1 MTRRL
6 PVLVLLVAFV
16 VAGVV
21 LDRDADRGEEVTAA
35 TVSSSDFPMAP
46 SPGALASTWFCAG
59 GTADEE
65 AFADHVVTM
74 LNTSERA
81 LDVDIT
87 AFPGTIAPP
96 APSAEADALDP
107 DAEEPAA
114 EGDGDQAEAEDDE
127 EGATDE
133 EGDGDEATEEPTE
146 PVSTEP
152 VERRI
157 EIGPRSR
164 VRLAMTELVTAPVA
178 SALVESVGGGLVVEH
193 EVSSIHGI
201 DAKPCATAA
210 SDEWHFAWGTTKR
223 EARELLVLFNPF
235 PDDAIVEGVFST
247 EDTIREPGRFAGG
260 LVVPGR
266 STIGVD
272 LGDDVTRR
280 DEVAA
285 TLRTRAGRLI
295 VDRIVR
301 VDEDG
306 GDRGLTVQL
315 GVPEPQRT
323 WVYPDGVT
331 SEEVRERFVVYNPSD
346 ELAEVEIAFRPD
358 RPEENGIPAPV
369 DLSIAPG
376 SHVTVDMNAD
386 GRLPAGI
393 SHSSVVRSAN
403 DVPIVAERVLSLV
416 RSEGRR
422 GLSVTTGSPVESTEW
437 TFAAGST
444 ETPYAESITIVN
456 LDPQVLTEV
465 DVVAVVGGQEVP
477 ISELQGV
484 VIEAGERL
492 SVNLS
497 RQIAG
502 RDDLAVV
509 VRATEPV
516 VAERILARAGA
527 EDRGVS
533 LAVGVPSSEGMR
545 VPPDPVD
552 AAADLEVGEG
562 LDDAPVTDDGGAP
575 AAPDDVELPEPD
587 ETIVVDPE
595 DEADVPD
602 EADEGDGTE
611 PTEGD
616 GDPAEDG

>member
-21 LDRDADRGEEVTAA
+21 LDRDADRDEEVAAA
-35 TVSSSDFPMAP
+35 TVSASDFPMAP
-46 SPGALASTWFCAG
+46 AEGALASTWFCAG

-74 LNTSERA
+74 LNTTERP
-81 LDVDIT
+81 LDVDLT

-107 DAEEPAA
+107 EAA
-114 EGDGDQAEAEDDE
+114 EPPAEDE
-127 EGATDE
+127 
-133 EGDGDEATEEPTE
+133 EATEEEEEATE
-146 PVSTEP
+146 EAEETPAEAVSTEP

-164 VRLAMTELVTAPVA
+164 VRLAMTELVEAPIA

-210 SDEWHFAWGTTKR
+210 SDEWHFAWGTTAR
-223 EARELLVLFNPF
+223 ESRELLVLFNPF

-266 STIGVD
+266 STLGVD

-306 GDRGLTVQL
+306 GERGLTVQL

-323 WVYPDGVT
+323 WVYPDGIT
-331 SEEVRERFVVYNPSD
+331 SDEVRERFVVYNPSE
-346 ELAEVEIAFRPD
+346 ELAEVEIGFRPD

-369 DLSIAPG
+369 ELSIAPG
-376 SHVTVDMNAD
+376 SHATVDMNED
-386 GRLPAGI
+386 GRLPAGV
-393 SHSSVVRSAN
+393 SHTAVVRSAN
-403 DVPIVAERVLSLV
+403 DVPVVAERVLSLV

-444 ETPYAESITIVN
+444 QSPYAQSITIVN
-456 LDPQVLTEV
+456 LDLQVLTEV
-465 DVVAVVGGQEVP
+465 DVLAVVGGQEVP
-477 ISELQGV
+477 VSELQGIV
-484 VIEAGERL
+484 LEAGERL

-502 RDDLAVV
+502 RDDLAIV
-509 VRATEPV
+509 VRATEPI
-516 VAERILARAGA
+516 VAERILARAGQ

-533 LAVGVPSSEGMR
+533 LAVGVPSPEGMR

-552 AAADLEVGEG
+552 AAADLDVGAD
-562 LDDAPVTDDGGAP
+562 LDEAPVPDDGDAPEAP
-575 AAPDDVELPEPD
+575 EDVELPEPD

-595 DEADVPD
+595 DEADVPADGEGADPSGTGD
-602 EADEGDGTE
+602 EPAGDEPAGDG
-611 PTEGD
+611 
-616 GDPAEDG
+616 

>member
-1 MTRRL
+1 MNRRL
-6 PVLVLLVAFV
+6 PVLVVLAAFV
-16 VAGVV
+16 VAGVA
-21 LDRDADRGEEVTAA
+21 LDRDPDRSGEVTTA
-35 TVSSSDFPMAP
+35 TVAAADFPMAP
-46 SPGALASTWFCAG
+46 VEGALASTWFCAG

-74 LNTSERA
+74 LNTTERS
-81 LDVDIT
+81 LDVDVT

-96 APSAEADALDP
+96 APNAETDVLDP
-107 DAEEPAA
+107 GAGDGEETADAEETGTETA
-114 EGDGDQAEAEDDE
+114 EGDDE
-127 EGATDE
+127 GGE
-133 EGDGDEATEEPTE
+133 ETAAAA

-164 VRLAMTELVTAPVA
+164 VRLAMTELVTAPIA
-178 SALVESVGGGLVVEH
+178 SALVESAGGGLVVEH
-193 EVSSIHGI
+193 EVRSVHGI
-201 DAKPCATAA
+201 DAKPCATSA
-210 SDEWHFAWGTTKR
+210 SDEWHFAWGTTAR
-223 EARELLVLFNPF
+223 ESRELLVLFNPF

-247 EDTIREPGRFAGG
+247 EDTVREPGRFAGG

-266 STIGVD
+266 STLGID

-301 VDEDG
+301 VNEEG

-315 GVPEPQRT
+315 GVPEPQRA

-331 SEEVRERFVVYNPSD
+331 SDEIREQFVVYNPSD
-346 ELAEVEIAFRPD
+346 EPAEVEIAFGLD

-369 DLSIAPG
+369 ELSIAPG
-376 SHVTVDMNAD
+376 SHATVDMNED
-386 GRLPAGI
+386 GRLPAGV
-393 SHSSVVRSAN
+393 SHSSVVRSRN
-403 DVPIVAERVLSLV
+403 DVPVVAERVLSLV
-416 RSEGRR
+416 RAEGRR
-422 GLSVTTGSPVESTEW
+422 GLSVTTGSPVEATEW

-444 ETPYAESITIVN
+444 ESPSTESITIVN

-465 DVVAVVGGQEVP
+465 DVVAVVGGQELPV
-477 ISELQGV
+477 SELQGV

-492 SVNLS
+492 SLNLS
-497 RQIAG
+497 RQIAA
-502 RDDLAVV
+502 RDDLAIV

-516 VAERILARAGA
+516 VAERILAQVGD
-527 EDRGVS
+527 EQRGIS
-533 LAVGVPSSEGMR
+533 LAVGVPSPEGSR

-552 AAADLEVGEG
+552 GGAGDDLGGE
-562 LDDAPVTDDGGAP
+562 LEDAPVTDDGGGPDAP
-575 AAPDDVELPEPD
+575 EDVELPEPD

-595 DEADVPD
+595 DEAEAPVGD
-602 EADEGDGTE
+602 EPVEGG
-611 PTEGD
+611 
-616 GDPAEDG
+616 

>member
-21 LDRDADRGEEVTAA
+21 LDRDPARVEEVATA

-46 SPGALASTWFCAG
+46 AQGALASTWFCAG

-74 LNTSERA
+74 LNTSERP
-81 LDVDIT
+81 LDVDVT

-96 APSAEADALDP
+96 APNAETEALDP
-107 DAEEPAA
+107 EAEEEPPADEEADEEEAEPAA
-114 EGDGDQAEAEDDE
+114 
-127 EGATDE
+127 
-133 EGDGDEATEEPTE
+133 

-164 VRLAMTELVTAPVA
+164 VRLAMTDLVTAPIA

-247 EDTIREPGRFAGG
+247 EDTVREPGRFAGG

-266 STIGVD
+266 STLGVD

-315 GVPEPQRT
+315 GVPQPQRT

-331 SEEVRERFVVYNPSD
+331 SEEVRERFVVYNPSE
-346 ELAEVEIAFRPD
+346 ELAEVEIAFQPD

-369 DLSIAPG
+369 ELSIAPG
-376 SHVTVDMNAD
+376 SHATVDMNED
-386 GRLPAGI
+386 GRLPAGV

-403 DVPIVAERVLSLV
+403 DVPVVAERVLSLV

-444 ETPYAESITIVN
+444 EAPYAESITIVN

-465 DVVAVVGGQEVP
+465 DVLAVVGGQELPV
-477 ISELQGV
+477 SELQGV

-516 VAERILARAGA
+516 VAERVLARASQ

-533 LAVGVPSSEGMR
+533 LAVGVPAPEGIR

-552 AAADLEVGEG
+552 AAADLDVGEG

-575 AAPDDVELPEPD
+575 EAPDDVELPEPD
-587 ETIVVDPE
+587 ETIVVDPD

-602 EADEGDGTE
+602 GESGGDGADPPAEGDA
-611 PTEGD
+611 
-616 GDPAEDG
+616 PAEDG